1 MESNLTSKE
10 LSRRDLQ
17 RSLTNRYEKIQK
29 DRDAKNAEKLAA
41 KDKIIAAKDKDLAD
55 RDLQHKLAYEEAF
68 NSGYNRGFKNNSP
81 SNWKFWTKLVSR
93 RRFVFMGVML
103 SNDLSKAV
111 LSNGKAV
118 RAEIQN
124 APINAAK

>member
-81 SNWKFWTKLVSR
+81 SNWKFWTIVCCVVIAGQLG
-93 RRFVFMGVML
+93 FGIYTGIANNFL
-103 SNDLSKAV
+103 EN
-111 LSNGKAV
+111 
-118 RAEIQN
+118 
-124 APINAAK
+124 P